1 VLKKKVSA
9 AEKQR
14 RYREKRKGDL
24 EREAAY
30 KAKHKLRNNKRK
42 KIGDMSEREKRRQRK
57 YWRKLDNKRR
67 QKKLAIEKLPPT
79 PPDDDIFTPP
89 SGNKARGRKMCN
101 CQIPLKTY
109 NYTGLENE
117 SNKPAETSTP
127 GKPST
132 SKKRESFYKNVY
144 SSSDEECESVQYMES
159 DNEEIN
165 ISDMINSTDPNYD
178 TNLPILETQT
188 STNVRQGVLVLVKVL
203 GGARK
208 KTNYQYVAP
217 VTNHMSVTANHECY

>member
-1 VLKKKVSA
+1 MCKLQSSAGTDVPNAESLYSVLKEDTSVKLFFVSQSDIDEIQNTLPDNLKPIPGTRSIHQVVTNSYGHINYRPLLCFCA
-9 AEKQR
+9 ANDWFVGQ
-14 RYREKRKGDL
+14 
-24 EREAAY
+24 
-30 KAKHKLRNNKRK
+30 
-42 KIGDMSEREKRRQRK
+42 
-57 YWRKLDNKRR
+57 
-67 QKKLAIEKLPPT
+67 
-79 PPDDDIFTPP
+79 
-89 SGNKARGRKMCN
+89 MCN

-208 KTNYQYVAP
+208 KTNYQYVA
-217 VTNHMSVTANHECY
+217 